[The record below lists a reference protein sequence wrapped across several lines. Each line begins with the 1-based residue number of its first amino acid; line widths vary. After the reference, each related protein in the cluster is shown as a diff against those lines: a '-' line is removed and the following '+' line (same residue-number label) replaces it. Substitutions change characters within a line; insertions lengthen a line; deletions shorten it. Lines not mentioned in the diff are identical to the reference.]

1 MKTPD
6 IEELNETFVFSKEKF
21 YKTYKWHLDH
31 IEQIYDYTEVL
42 NLYNSIEKQIN
53 PWESYGCYS
62 LIRKLLNLFKKI
74 ETIDND
80 DKKVAFMQSYLTLE
94 LR

>member
-1 MKTPD
+1 MTAD
-6 IEELNETFVFSKEKF
+6 IKELNETFVFSKEKF
-21 YKTYKWHLDH
+21 YKIYKWHLNH
-31 IEQIYDYTEVL
+31 IEQIYDYTTVL

-53 PWESYGCYS
+53 PWETFGSYS
-62 LIRKLLNLFKKI
+62 LCRKLLNLFKKT

-94 LR
+94 VR